1 MWKAFLTLLCLQES
15 LAASSLRIV
24 GSSTVFPFAAT
35 VAEHFH
41 YKTNEPTPIVE
52 STGTGAGVK
61 LFCGSTGSPD
71 GVVASRPM
79 TESEKER
86 CEAHHV
92 TYQEFKIGQDGL
104 VIFQNKREDSIALT
118 LKDLTEAL
126 DEKTVEGSSCIL
138 NPHKTWKDVQ
148 ANLPNDPIRVLGPAP
163 TSGTYDILREKI
175 GGTCGP
181 YFRHDGAYIEAP
193 TNENLIIQKVLN
205 ASHTLGIVTFSY
217 YEKNKDRLNALPI
230 NGVEPTM
237 DSIHNGTYP
246 LSRDLY
252 LYIKT
257 NNINEN
263 PSRAIF
269 VREFM
274 STAAIGVTG
283 YLKAKGLIPLN
294 EREQKEMYQRAIDIG
309 NKNSSS
315 STKSRPYGAEKPVVN
330 YKSKAVIASE
340 AKQSGAA
347 AFLDRFAIDS
357 VIPRLLRF
365 ARNDGCGIR
374 SLK

>member
-1 MWKAFLTLLCLQES
+1 MWKAFLTLLCLQEA

-24 GSSTVFPFAAT
+24 GSSTIFPFAAT

-79 TESEKER
+79 TESERMR
-86 CEAHHV
+86 CEAHNV

-104 VIFQNKREDSIALT
+104 VIFQNKAEDPIALT

-126 DEKTVEGSSCIL
+126 DEKTLQNSTCIP
-138 NPHKTWKDVQ
+138 NPHKTWKEIH

-193 TNENLIIQKVLN
+193 TNENLIIQKVIN
-205 ASHTLGIVTFSY
+205 ASNTVGIVTYSY
-217 YEKNKDRLNALPI
+217 FERNKDRLNANAI
-230 NGVEPTM
+230 NGILPTLE
-237 DSIHNGTYP
+237 SIHNGQYP

-252 LYIKT
+252 LYMKT
-257 NNINEN
+257 NGSD
-263 PSRAIF
+263 PSRAKYAQ
-269 VREFM
+269 EFT
-274 STAAIGVTG
+274 SPDAIGASG
-283 YLKAKGLIPLN
+283 YLNKKGLIPLSDQVQ
-294 EREQKEMYQRAIDIG
+294 EEMHKRALDIG
-309 NKNSSS
+309 NSNSSIPDAS
-315 STKSRPYGAEKPVVN
+315 LRGAEDFSAIQQKG
-330 YKSKAVIASE
+330 VILANAGIQDNDSLR
-340 AKQSGAA
+340 SNVMIPS
-347 AFLDRFAIDS
+347 FLR
-357 VIPRLLRF
+357 
-365 ARNDGCGIR
+365 
-374 SLK
+374 